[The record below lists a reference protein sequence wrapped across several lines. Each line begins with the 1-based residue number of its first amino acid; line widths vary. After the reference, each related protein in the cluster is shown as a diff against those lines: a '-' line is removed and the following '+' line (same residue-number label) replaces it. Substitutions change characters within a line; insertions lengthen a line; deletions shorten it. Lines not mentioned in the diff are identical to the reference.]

1 MEKTVTF
8 YINRTTPAKLE
19 EELVICK
26 PLKRL
31 TIWVDVEKEEHT
43 LMGYLVVRD
52 EKNRIRI
59 QKMLGYGERTIVI
72 ARHAKNTTIGGVPG
86 PIGAGTWKIV
96 IYLRSIL
103 NKHWKV
109 YLCHS
114 EFRSLTGKR
123 RFRRQSASVSGW
135 TDTTGSS
142 SGLATITRVV
152 FTAAGGD
159 GTREIFTPI
168 RICQMG
174 RSRSAAL

>member
-31 TIWVDVEKEEHT
+31 TISVDVEKEEHT

-72 ARHAKNTTIGGVPG
+72 ARHAPENGDSGDNRQVSLGGQTLPG
-86 PIGAGTWKIV
+86 TA
-96 IYLRSIL
+96 
-103 NKHWKV
+103 
-109 YLCHS
+109 
-114 EFRSLTGKR
+114 
-123 RFRRQSASVSGW
+123 
-135 TDTTGSS
+135 
-142 SGLATITRVV
+142 LAW
-152 FTAAGGD
+152 
-159 GTREIFTPI
+159 
-168 RICQMG
+168 
-174 RSRSAAL
+174 LL

>member
-31 TIWVDVEKEEHT
+31 TISVDVEKEEHT

-72 ARHAKNTTIGGVPG
+72 ARHAKNTTIGGVP
-86 PIGAGTWKIV
+86 
-96 IYLRSIL
+96 
-103 NKHWKV
+103 
-109 YLCHS
+109 
-114 EFRSLTGKR
+114 
-123 RFRRQSASVSGW
+123 
-135 TDTTGSS
+135 
-142 SGLATITRVV
+142 
-152 FTAAGGD
+152 
-159 GTREIFTPI
+159 
-168 RICQMG
+168 
-174 RSRSAAL
+174 

>member
-31 TIWVDVEKEEHT
+31 TISVDVEKEEHT

-96 IYLRSIL
+96 IYLFAEYIEQTLEGVSLPFRIQISDRKTEIQETIGKCL
-103 NKHWKV
+103 WVDRHYREQLWLGYYNK
-109 YLCHS
+109 
-114 EFRSLTGKR
+114 
-123 RFRRQSASVSGW
+123 
-135 TDTTGSS
+135 SS
-142 SGLATITRVV
+142 FYS
-152 FTAAGGD
+152 
-159 GTREIFTPI
+159 
-168 RICQMG
+168 
-174 RSRSAAL
+174 SRG

>member
-31 TIWVDVEKEEHT
+31 TISVDVEKEEHT

-72 ARHAKNTTIGGVPG
+72 AIC
-86 PIGAGTWKIV
+86 
-96 IYLRSIL
+96 LRSIL

-135 TDTTGSS
+135 TDTTGNS

-152 FTAAGGD
+152 FTAAGDD

>member
-1 MEKTVTF
+1 M
-8 YINRTTPAKLE
+8 
-19 EELVICK
+19 ICK

-31 TIWVDVEKEEHT
+31 TISVDVEKEEHT

-72 ARHAKNTTIGGVPG
+72 ARHAKNTTIGGVQDLLEPAHG
-86 PIGAGTWKIV
+86 KSLSIC
-96 IYLRSIL
+96 LRSIL

-135 TDTTGSS
+135 TDTTGNS

-152 FTAAGGD
+152 FTAAGDD

>member
-1 MEKTVTF
+1 MF
-8 YINRTTPAKLE
+8 
-19 EELVICK
+19 
-26 PLKRL
+26 
-31 TIWVDVEKEEHT
+31 
-43 LMGYLVVRD
+43 
-52 EKNRIRI
+52 
-59 QKMLGYGERTIVI
+59 GYGERTIVI

-96 IYLRSIL
+96 IYLFAEYIEQTL
-103 NKHWKV
+103 
-109 YLCHS
+109 
-114 EFRSLTGKR
+114 EG
-123 RFRRQSASVSGW
+123 VSWW
-135 TDTTGSS
+135 TDTTGNS